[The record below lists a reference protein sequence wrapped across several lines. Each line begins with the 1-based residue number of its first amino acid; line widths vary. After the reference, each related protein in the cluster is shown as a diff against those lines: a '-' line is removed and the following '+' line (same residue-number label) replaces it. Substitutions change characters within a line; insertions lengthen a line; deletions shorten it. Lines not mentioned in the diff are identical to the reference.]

1 MPSTADIHDPEYPA
15 LTRLGRAVATLV
27 SYVFHPVFMPVVMMI
42 LLYKLAPV
50 NFVNVPVGNILERGS
65 FMNLLFV
72 VGNCTIFFP
81 LITVL
86 LMKTLGFVKSIEMHD
101 VKDRM
106 MPLLANMIFY
116 FWAYHVINNIGGT
129 PFILKAL
136 LLGTFWGVIAIFV
149 VSIFVKI
156 SMHAVAA
163 GGMVG
168 ILAVLLVVNPINML
182 PALYTGLLLA
192 GGIGT
197 ARLLLR
203 AHAVAEVWLGY
214 FVGALLMFGAAA
226 YLSL

>member
-1 MPSTADIHDPEYPA
+1 MSQTVDIHDPEYPA
-15 LTRLGRAVATLV
+15 LTRVGRAFAMLV
-27 SYVFHPVFMPVVMMI
+27 SYVFHPVFMPVVMM
-42 LLYKLAPV
+42 LFLYRLAPV
-50 NFVNVPVGNILERGS
+50 NFINVPFGNILERGS
-65 FMNLLFV
+65 FVNLLFV
-72 VGNCTIFFP
+72 VGSCTIFFP
-81 LITVL
+81 LLTVF

-136 LLGTFWGVIAIFV
+136 LLGTFWSIIAIFV
-149 VSIFVKI
+149 ISIFVKI

-168 ILAVLLVVNPINML
+168 ILAVLLVVNPINMV
-182 PALYTGLLLA
+182 PALYTGLILA
-192 GGIGT
+192 GLIGT
-197 ARLLLR
+197 ARLMLR
-203 AHAVAEVWLGY
+203 AHAVGEVWLGY